1 MQKFFLL
8 FLLTLFLLV
17 LQATPVW
24 AQNLYSIAV
33 LPFDDGSIDENW
45 WGDYDVGTGVS
56 DEFVTAL
63 LDLKP
68 QKFRVMERE
77 QIQRILD
84 EQEFGASG
92 LVDAGS
98 AARIGKILGVQFLLM
113 GRVTEFSNKTSG
125 GKISLGGKGLGL
137 QTTTSR
143 VVIDARL
150 VDTSTAEI
158 IVAAKGEG
166 EKKQPNISIEYDWHS
181 LDFSSEEFRATNLGK
196 ALRESVDEVV
206 EALAKKASAYKP
218 APIKGLTGLVAYADA
233 NRVILNIGSSNG
245 VQEGM
250 IFVVHKLIQEIKDP
264 STGEVIDSI
273 TETVAEL
280 KVTEVKDKSATCTIV
295 KKLGSSAGIDTGDQ
309 AIQQ

>member
-1 MQKFFLL
+1 MKKITLLFLTVFFLL
-8 FLLTLFLLV
+8 MLGS
-17 LQATPVW
+17 PVW
-24 AQNLYSIAV
+24 AQDLYSIAV
-33 LPFDDGSIDENW
+33 LPFDDGSIDEVW
-45 WGDYDVGTGVS
+45 WGDYDVGTGVA

-68 QKFRVMERE
+68 RKFRVMERE
-77 QIQRILD
+77 QIQKILD
-84 EQEFGASG
+84 EQNFGASG

-125 GKISLGGKGLGL
+125 GSLSLGGKGLGL

-150 VDTSTAEI
+150 VDTTTAEI

-166 EKKQPNISIEYDWHS
+166 EKKQPNISIEYDWNT
-181 LDFSSEEFRATNLGK
+181 LDFGSEEFRATNLGK
-196 ALRESVDEVV
+196 ALREAVDQVV
-206 EALAKKASAYKP
+206 KALAKKVESYQP

-233 NRVILNIGSSNG
+233 NRVIINIGANHG
-245 VQEGM
+245 VQNGM
-250 IFVVHKLIQEIKDP
+250 VFVVHKLIQEIKDP
-264 STGEVIDSI
+264 TTGEVIDAI

-280 KVTEVKDKSATCTIV
+280 KVTEVKERTATCSIV
-295 KKLGSSAGIDTGDQ
+295 QKLGSGLEIATGDQ
-309 AIQQ
+309 VIQK

>member
-1 MQKFFLL
+1 MKKLLCL
-8 FLLTLFLLV
+8 FLLTPLLLILMALPV
-17 LQATPVW
+17 L
-24 AQNLYSIAV
+24 AQELYSIAV

-45 WGDYDVGTGVS
+45 WGDYDVGTGVA

-63 LDLKP
+63 MDLKP
-68 QKFRVMERE
+68 RKFRVMERE
-77 QIQRILD
+77 QIQSILD

-92 LVDAGS
+92 LVDASS
-98 AARIGKILGVQFLLM
+98 AAKIGKILGVQFLLM

-125 GKISLGGKGLGL
+125 GAISLGGKGLGL

-150 VDTSTAEI
+150 VDTTTAEI
-158 IVAAKGEG
+158 IIAAKGEG
-166 EKKQPNISIEYDWHS
+166 EKKQPNISIEYDWNS

-206 EALAKKASAYKP
+206 EALAKKVNDYQP
-218 APIKGLTGLVAYADA
+218 APVKGLTGLVAYADA
-233 NRVILNIGSSNG
+233 NRVILNIGTSNG

-250 IFVVHKLIQEIKDP
+250 VFIVHKLIQEIKDP
-264 STGEVIDSI
+264 SSGEVIDAI

-280 KVTEVKDKSATCTIV
+280 KVTQVKDKSATCTIT
-295 KKLGSSAGIDTGDQ
+295 KKLSADFPIAAGDQ
-309 AIQQ
+309 VIQK